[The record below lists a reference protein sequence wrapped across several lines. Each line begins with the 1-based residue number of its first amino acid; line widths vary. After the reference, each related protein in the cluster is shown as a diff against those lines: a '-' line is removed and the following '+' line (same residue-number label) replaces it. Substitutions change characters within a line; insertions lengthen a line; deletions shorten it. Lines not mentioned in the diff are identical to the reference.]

1 MSEEKNIPQENSMSD
16 RQAGKNQITNS
27 SQRPAD
33 KKEEDKN
40 ISQPETQ
47 LQTSNIEPQ
56 ATNMEVHKHPHHV
69 THKKKWGEY
78 LLEFLML
85 FLAVFLGFIA
95 ENFREHSVEGKKEK
109 EYIKSIVEDLKIDST
124 NLNFIIYRYMPAVN
138 SWVDSCMSLL
148 ESSSSVINERIIYQ
162 AVENATLW
170 RHFNPNQR
178 TLTQLKNSGNFIL
191 ISDRNAIG
199 GILDYDNRL
208 NNYMLLNNT
217 IRIYEHDVDTTQLR
231 FTDYKIVRQIFNIQ
245 SSGRD
250 FLSLTD
256 IPINAHLTN
265 FQGDNR
271 KIFSNKLKQMNIQ
284 QGIMLGQYQS
294 LYTQSIE
301 LIHLLNKEYHLE

>member
-1 MSEEKNIPQENSMSD
+1 MNEEKNIPEESSKPQAASD
-16 RQAGKNQITNS
+16 KPEQKNAQSATKLATSN
-27 SQRPAD
+27 QQFAEAPAD
-33 KKEEDKN
+33 K
-40 ISQPETQ
+40 
-47 LQTSNIEPQ
+47 Q
-56 ATNMEVHKHPHHV
+56 ATQNMEIHKHPHHV
-69 THKKKWGEY
+69 THKKKWDEY

-109 EYIKSIVEDLKIDST
+109 EYIKSIVEDLKTDST

-138 SWVDSCMSLL
+138 SWVDSCVSLL

-191 ISDRNAIG
+191 ISDRDAIG

-217 IRIYEHDVDTTQLR
+217 IRVYEHDVDTTQLR

-245 SSGRD
+245 SKGKD
-250 FLSLTD
+250 FLSLPD
-256 IPINAHLTN
+256 IPVNAHLTN
-265 FQGDNR
+265 FQSGNR
-271 KIFSNKLKQMNIQ
+271 KVFSDKIKQMNIQ

-301 LIHLLNKEYHLE
+301 LIHLLNKEYRLE

>member
-1 MSEEKNIPQENSMSD
+1 MSEEKNLPAG
-16 RQAGKNQITNS
+16 QAGKKSERRIENVESKHVGN
-27 SQRPAD
+27 
-33 KKEEDKN
+33 KEHFPED
-40 ISQPETQ
+40 SHAPGQP
-47 LQTSNIEPQ
+47 QTSNIEPQ
-56 ATNMEVHKHPHHV
+56 TTNMEIHKHPHHV
-69 THKKKWGEY
+69 TDKKKWGEY

-95 ENFREHSVEGKKEK
+95 ENFRERSVEGKKEK
-109 EYIKSIVEDLKIDST
+109 EYIKSIVEDLKTDST

-138 SWVDSCMSLL
+138 SWVDSCVSLL
-148 ESSSSVINERIIYQ
+148 ESSASVINERIIYQ
-162 AVENATLW
+162 AVENSTLW

-191 ISDRNAIG
+191 ISDKAAIG

-245 SSGRD
+245 SSGTD
-250 FLSLTD
+250 FLSLAD
-256 IPINAHLTN
+256 IPISARLTN
-265 FQGDNR
+265 FQSGNR
-271 KIFSNKLKQMNIQ
+271 NIFSDKLKQMNIQ

-294 LYTQSIE
+294 LYAQSIE